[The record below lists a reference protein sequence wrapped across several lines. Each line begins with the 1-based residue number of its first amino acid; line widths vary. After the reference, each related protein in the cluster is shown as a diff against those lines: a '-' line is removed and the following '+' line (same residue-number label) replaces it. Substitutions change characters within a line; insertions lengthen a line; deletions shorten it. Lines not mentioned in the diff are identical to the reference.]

1 MKTIGVIGLGR
12 IGMVAARTYVENG
25 YEVYG
30 YDCRDEA
37 MEELESFGGIAA
49 QNPAAVGHSSETVLI
64 LVLNDSQVEAVI
76 TGNNALLDATSK
88 PSLVICMSTINR
100 SNLERFDTLC
110 SAQGIGFVDCPFTGG
125 PARVES
131 GTLTIIGAGQ
141 DTLLSQAST
150 VLSIIGELKVV
161 GDKPG
166 MGQAVKHCNQLLV
179 TAVHGAT
186 IELIALAKKSGADP
200 KQVCEIVG
208 AGIAGNDYFKLL
220 SRGILEETDSPGGM
234 GQLWKDINLVVTTA
248 REHNLPL
255 LSTFATAQYFNM
267 AVAQGMENEDS
278 ARLMNLLDKM
288 ISSNP

>member
-1 MKTIGVIGLGR
+1 MKTIGIIGLGR

-25 YEVYG
+25 FEVHG
-30 YDCRDEA
+30 YDCRPEA
-37 MEELESFGGIAA
+37 MDELESFGGTAA
-49 QNPAAVGHSSETVLI
+49 QNPAAVAACSETVLI

-76 TGNNALLDATSK
+76 AGNNGLLDSVSK

-100 SNLERFDTLC
+100 SNLERFDSLC
-110 SAQGIGFVDCPFTGG
+110 AAQGIGFVDCPFTGG

-131 GTLTIIGAGQ
+131 GTLTIIGAGH
-141 DTLLSQAST
+141 DTLLSQASS
-150 VLSIIGELKVV
+150 VLGIIGDLKVV

-278 ARLMNLLDKM
+278 ARLMNVLDKM
-288 ISSNP
+288 ISG